1 MGAPIHSSRQFRF
14 AALGIILLTVAIR
27 LPSLLHPRP
36 IDSEEMYS
44 VVANEIVDGGRP
56 YADAVERKP
65 PLLFWTYAAVFKI
78 AGKFNWKALHIVALV
93 WTLCAMAGLY
103 VIGCELFDRNT
114 GLIAAFFY
122 SVFQPW
128 WAWKNLTFDAEM
140 LMNLPIIWAWAI
152 AFRRGS
158 SRLRPE
164 LFLAGALLGAA
175 FLLKQPAAIA
185 AVPLGIY
192 LLLPSYR
199 ASRSLTRTNS
209 IIQAAMLTAGFF
221 AVLGLVTIVLW
232 KQGILH
238 DAFYWTIADHDVP
251 HVFWHKGIVNTLTFV
266 AACLPLLIG
275 AILACRDKDE
285 IWAGKT
291 AERTALLGLLAVSA
305 IGAAAG
311 ARFYPHYY
319 VQLIPPLALLAAP
332 YYARLWSRK
341 MQPPQWFLR
350 PGVTYLWLA
359 LTIIAFSIKHW
370 TGLAP
375 RRVPSEAGAILIR
388 AFRPCRQNFCLGPNS
403 GNISRRSQTS
413 CLPLHHNLPAHGLCF
428 RRTDPGFRYSQPDH
442 ARRLDHSGARFCHAS
457 ADLHCRCSARP
468 EKCVLSSEGLSDP
481 GETLGGTVRASGAH
495 CRRRDLQDALG
506 FVALCSIGK
515 RFAPSDNEGR

>member
-1 MGAPIHSSRQFRF
+1 MMDVPIHRSRQFYF
-14 AALGIILLTVAIR
+14 AAFGIILLTVAIR
-27 LPSLLHPRP
+27 LPSLLHSRP
-36 IDSEEMYS
+36 IDSEAMYS

-78 AGKFNWKALHIVALV
+78 AGKFNWKALHVVALV

-103 VIGCELFDRNT
+103 VIARELFDRNT
-114 GLIAAFFY
+114 GLIAALFY

-128 WAWKNLTFDAEM
+128 WTSKNLSFDGEM

-152 AFRRGS
+152 VFRRSS

-164 LFLAGALLGAA
+164 LFLGGALLGAA

-199 ASRSLTRTNS
+199 ANRSLTRTNS
-209 IIQAAMLTAGFF
+209 IIQAATLTAGFF

-238 DAFYWTIADHDVP
+238 EAFYWTIADHDIP
-251 HVFWHKGIVNTLTFV
+251 HVFWQKGIVHTLMFLGV
-266 AACLPLLIG
+266 CLPLVIG

-319 VQLIPPLALLAAP
+319 VQLIPPLVLLAAP
-332 YYARLWSRK
+332 YYAQLWSQTI
-341 MQPPQWFLR
+341 QPPYWLLR
-350 PGVTYLWLA
+350 PTVTYSWLVLTVIA
-359 LTIIAFSIKHW
+359 LSIAHW
-370 TGLAP
+370 IGLASHYA
-375 RRVPSEAGAILIR
+375 PSEAGRYLFAHSDPADRIFVWGQSPEIYLDAHR
-388 AFRPCRQNFCLGPNS
+388 RPACRYITTFPLTGYVFGGP
-403 GNISRRSQTS
+403 I
-413 CLPLHHNLPAHGLCF
+413 
-428 RRTDPGFRYSQPDH
+428 PGFDTRSRIMPGAWTILEQDFARHPPTYIVDVHPDPKSAHYPVKDFPILAKLLAERYEPVAH
-442 ARRLDHSGARFCHAS
+442 TA
-457 ADLHCRCSARP
+457 
-468 EKCVLSSEGLSDP
+468 EG
-481 GETLGGTVRASGAH
+481 VIYKMR
-495 CRRRDLQDALG
+495 
-506 FVALCSIGK
+506 
-515 RFAPSDNEGR
+515 

>member
-1 MGAPIHSSRQFRF
+1 MMGAPTHSSRQFRF
-14 AALGIILLTVAIR
+14 AALGIILLTVVIR
-27 LPSLLHPRP
+27 LPSLLHPQP
-36 IDSEEMYS
+36 IDSEAMYS

-65 PLLFWTYAAVFKI
+65 PLLFWTYAAIFKV
-78 AGKFNWKALHIVALV
+78 AGKFNWKALHMVALV
-93 WTLCAMAGLY
+93 WTIGSMAGLF
-103 VIGCELFDRNT
+103 VIGGGVVDRNT
-114 GLIAAFFY
+114 DFIAALCY

-128 WAWKNLTFDAEM
+128 WTWKTLAFDAEM

-152 AFRRGS
+152 AFGRSS

-164 LFLAGALLGAA
+164 LFPAGALLGAA

-192 LLLPSYR
+192 LLFPSYR

-209 IIQAAMLTAGFF
+209 VIQATIFTVGFF
-221 AVLGLVTIVLW
+221 AALGLVTIVLW

-238 DAFYWTIADHDVP
+238 DAFYWTIADHDIP
-251 HVFWHKGIVNTLTFV
+251 HVFWQKGMVNTLTFV
-266 AACLPLLIG
+266 AACLPLVIG

-319 VQLIPPLALLAAP
+319 VQLVPPLALLAAP
-332 YYARLWSRK
+332 YYARLWSGK

-350 PGVTYLWLA
+350 PGVT
-359 LTIIAFSIKHW
+359 
-370 TGLAP
+370 
-375 RRVPSEAGAILIR
+375 
-388 AFRPCRQNFCLGPNS
+388 
-403 GNISRRSQTS
+403 
-413 CLPLHHNLPAHGLCF
+413 
-428 RRTDPGFRYSQPDH
+428 
-442 ARRLDHSGARFCHAS
+442 
-457 ADLHCRCSARP
+457 
-468 EKCVLSSEGLSDP
+468 
-481 GETLGGTVRASGAH
+481 
-495 CRRRDLQDALG
+495 
-506 FVALCSIGK
+506 
-515 RFAPSDNEGR
+515 

>member
-1 MGAPIHSSRQFRF
+1 MDVPIHRSRQFYF
-14 AALGIILLTVAIR
+14 AAFGIILLTVAIR
-27 LPSLLHPRP
+27 LPSLLHSRP
-36 IDSEEMYS
+36 IDSEAMYS

-78 AGKFNWKALHIVALV
+78 AGKFNWKALHVVALV

-103 VIGCELFDRNT
+103 VIARELFDRNT
-114 GLIAAFFY
+114 GLIAALFY

-128 WAWKNLTFDAEM
+128 WTSKNLSFDGEM

-152 AFRRGS
+152 VFRRSS

-164 LFLAGALLGAA
+164 LFLGGALLGAA

-199 ASRSLTRTNS
+199 ANRSLTRTNS
-209 IIQAAMLTAGFF
+209 IIQAATLTAGFF

-238 DAFYWTIADHDVP
+238 EAFYWTIADHDIP
-251 HVFWHKGIVNTLTFV
+251 HVFWQKGIVHTLMFLGV
-266 AACLPLLIG
+266 CLPLVIG

-319 VQLIPPLALLAAP
+319 VQLIPPLVLLAAP
-332 YYARLWSRK
+332 YYAQLWSQTI
-341 MQPPQWFLR
+341 QPPYWLLR
-350 PGVTYLWLA
+350 PTVTYSWLVLTVIA
-359 LTIIAFSIKHW
+359 LSIAHW
-370 TGLAP
+370 IGLASHYA
-375 RRVPSEAGAILIR
+375 PSEAGRYLFAHSDPADRIFVWGQSPEIYLDAHR
-388 AFRPCRQNFCLGPNS
+388 RPACRYITTFPLTGYVFGGP
-403 GNISRRSQTS
+403 I
-413 CLPLHHNLPAHGLCF
+413 
-428 RRTDPGFRYSQPDH
+428 PGFDTRSRIMPGAWTILEQDFATHPPTYIVDVQPDPK
-442 ARRLDHSGARFCHAS
+442 S
-457 ADLHCRCSARP
+457 AYYPVKDFPILAKLLAERYEPVAHTA
-468 EKCVLSSEGLSDP
+468 EG
-481 GETLGGTVRASGAH
+481 VIYRM
-495 CRRRDLQDALG
+495 R
-506 FVALCSIGK
+506 
-515 RFAPSDNEGR
+515 

>member
-1 MGAPIHSSRQFRF
+1 MRKLICRTMAVPTHRSRKIRF
-14 AALGIILLTVAIR
+14 AALGIILLTVVIR

-78 AGKFNWKALHIVALV
+78 AGKFNWKALHMVALV

-103 VIGCELFDRNT
+103 VIGRELFDRNT
-114 GLIAAFFY
+114 GLIAALFY
-122 SVFQPW
+122 SVFQPFW
-128 WAWKNLTFDAEM
+128 SWKNLSFDGEI

-164 LFLAGALLGAA
+164 LFLAGVLLGAA
-175 FLLKQPAAIA
+175 FLLKHPDAIA

-221 AVLGLVTIVLW
+221 VALSLVTIVVW

-251 HVFWHKGIVNTLTFV
+251 HVFWQKGIVHTLMFLGV
-266 AACLPLLIG
+266 CLPLVIG

-291 AERTALLGLLAVSA
+291 AEQTALLGLLAASA

-319 VQLIPPLALLAAP
+319 VQLIPPLALLAAS
-332 YYARLWSRK
+332 YYARLWSRRI
-341 MQPPQWFLR
+341 QPPHWLLR
-350 PGVTYLWLA
+350 PRVTYAWLA
-359 LTIIAFSIKHW
+359 LTVITFSIIHW
-370 TGLAP
+370 VGLAP
-375 RRVPSEAGAILIR
+375 RRLPSEVGRYLFTHSNPEDRIFVWGQKMNIYLEAHR
-388 AFRPCRQNFCLGPNS
+388 RPA
-403 GNISRRSQTS
+403 SRYITTF
-413 CLPLHHNLPAHGLCF
+413 PLTGHVF
-428 RRTDPGFRYSQPDH
+428 
-442 ARRLDHSGARFCHAS
+442 
-457 ADLHCRCSARP
+457 
-468 EKCVLSSEGLSDP
+468 
-481 GETLGGTVRASGAH
+481 GG
-495 CRRRDLQDALG
+495 
-506 FVALCSIGK
+506 
-515 RFAPSDNEGR
+515 

>member
-1 MGAPIHSSRQFRF
+1 MGVPTHRSRQIRL
-14 AALGIILLTVAIR
+14 AALGIILLTVVIR

-78 AGKFNWKALHIVALV
+78 AGKFNWKALHMVALV
-93 WTLCAMAGLY
+93 WTLCAMACLY
-103 VIGCELFDRNT
+103 VIGRELFDRNT
-114 GLIAAFFY
+114 GLIAALFY
-122 SVFQPW
+122 SVFQPFW
-128 WAWKNLTFDAEM
+128 SWKNLTFDAEM

-199 ASRSLTRTNS
+199 TSRRLTRTSS

-221 AVLGLVTIVLW
+221 AALGLVTIILW

-238 DAFYWTIADHDVP
+238 DAFYWTIADHDIP
-251 HVFWHKGIVNTLTFV
+251 HVFWQKGIVHTLAFLGV
-266 AACLPLLIG
+266 CLPLVIG
-275 AILACRDKDE
+275 AILAYRDKEE

-291 AERTALLGLLAVSA
+291 AERTALLGLLAASA

-319 VQLIPPLALLAAP
+319 VQLIPPLVLLAAP
-332 YYARLWSRK
+332 YYAQLWSQTI
-341 MQPPQWFLR
+341 QPPCWLLR
-350 PGVTYLWLA
+350 PTVTYSWLV
-359 LTIIAFSIKHW
+359 LTVMTLSIAHW
-370 TGLAP
+370 IGLASHYA
-375 RRVPSEAGAILIR
+375 PSEAGRYLFAHSDPADRIFVWGQSPVIYLDAHRRPACRYITTFPLTGYVFGGPIPGFDTRSRIMPGAWAILEQDFARHPPTYIVDVHPDPKSAYYPMKDFPILAKLLAER
-388 AFRPCRQNFCLGPNS
+388 YQPVA
-403 GNISRRSQTS
+403 QT
-413 CLPLHHNLPAHGLCF
+413 A
-428 RRTDPGFRYSQPDH
+428 
-442 ARRLDHSGARFCHAS
+442 
-457 ADLHCRCSARP
+457 
-468 EKCVLSSEGLSDP
+468 EG
-481 GETLGGTVRASGAH
+481 VIYRM
-495 CRRRDLQDALG
+495 R
-506 FVALCSIGK
+506 
-515 RFAPSDNEGR
+515 